1 MTQTVVLITGANR
14 GIGKGLLELYL
25 LKPNHL
31 VIAGNRD
38 PEHAT
43 SKALATLPTADGTRL
58 LVIKIDATVPT
69 DAAAAAKLLAKD
81 GVDYIDIVIANAGV
95 AYVYPKVSEVK
106 TEDMQRHI
114 VPNVYGNVWLYQAM
128 LPLLKRSEKKMWVSI
143 GSSAAYL
150 TVVPSAVESS
160 GSKAVK
166 DASSWDSKNMIPFQ
180 NAAYA
185 PTKLVLHWLTKAM
198 HMEEPELTAF
208 PIDPG
213 WVQTDLGNH
222 AAHSFNIEKAAITSE
237 ESVTGMVK
245 VIDVATRDSH
255 GGKLWEYN
263 GVEVPW

>member
-128 LPLLKRSEKKMWVSI
+128 LPLLKRSEKKI
-143 GSSAAYL
+143 
-150 TVVPSAVESS
+150 
-160 GSKAVK
+160 
-166 DASSWDSKNMIPFQ
+166 NMIPFQ